1 MAQVAG
7 ELVDEAIS
15 EQKNQPNGIA
25 GLDSSGKLQQMP
37 TANDIGAV
45 SVGTTV
51 NGKALSGNIT
61 LTAQDVSAAS
71 SDVIRQ
77 TVWQV

>member
-1 MAQVAG
+1 MEQMAQVAG

-45 SVGTTV
+45 SVGTTGQRKSVVRQYHV
-51 NGKALSGNIT
+51 NGAGCQCDCKL
-61 LTAQDVSAAS
+61 
-71 SDVIRQ
+71 
-77 TVWQV
+77 